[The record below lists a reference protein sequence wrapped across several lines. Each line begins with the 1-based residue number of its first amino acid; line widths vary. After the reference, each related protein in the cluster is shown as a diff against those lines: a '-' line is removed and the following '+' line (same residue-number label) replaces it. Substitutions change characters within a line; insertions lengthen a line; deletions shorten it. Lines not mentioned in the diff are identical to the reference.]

1 MKDRKTAGY
10 SNRTPLHPLYHSA
23 SWKGPAVA
31 SSGNKAEE
39 EETGVK
45 LSLGK
50 EEDTCFLLSVLT
62 WLCF

>member
-50 EEDTCFLLSVLT
+50 EEDTCFY
-62 WLCF
+62 